1 MKITSFAIHKVM
13 SNGSMENGQ
22 PDAAQSFFGS
32 PALIDSDPELPV
44 QAFTTVPVTL
54 ITPNLRSPTSV
65 NLVIRVEFDEE
76 DFDTQF
82 NIGVILTNPSGMKR
96 HCAYWIFSGAAAVR
110 HDSELPQDRSFMVE
124 FHDFAFTF
132 VEEGRFV
139 ISLAIREED
148 STEQKPESYEQWIS
162 EFDDLLAS
170 APLDV
175 ISE

>member
-1 MKITSFAIHKVM
+1 MRTATLAY
-13 SNGSMENGQ
+13 
-22 PDAAQSFFGS
+22 DAV
-32 PALIDSDPELPV
+32 ALIAALV
-44 QAFTTVPVTL
+44 KTQGAQRF
-54 ITPNLRSPTSV
+54 SP
-65 NLVIRVEFDEE
+65 
-76 DFDTQF
+76 Q
-82 NIGVILTNPSGMKR
+82 ILTNPSGMKR